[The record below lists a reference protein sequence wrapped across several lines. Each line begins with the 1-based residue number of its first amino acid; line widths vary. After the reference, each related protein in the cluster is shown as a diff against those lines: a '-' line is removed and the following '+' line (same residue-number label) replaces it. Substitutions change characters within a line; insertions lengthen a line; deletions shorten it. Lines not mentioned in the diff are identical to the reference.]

1 MRLRFRAKNPNYEPI
16 NMVTTNSSEVEVIE
30 TEEVT
35 PVIET
40 TVTTPTTIIPL
51 GVNVPSGPRNNW
63 GNDFTTTGV
72 DGFVCANAPY
82 PIGTG
87 IGCYRSINGLYTNTN
102 QTSPSFGQT
111 YVLPCIP
118 YFAGGSCFEFEN
130 QSTGS
135 PSCNSFCA
143 QS

>member
-1 MRLRFRAKNPNYEPI
+1 MRLRFKAKNPIYPVI
-16 NMVTTNSSEVEVIE
+16 DMTTDVEMEAIE
-30 TEEVT
+30 TEVT
-35 PVIET
+35 PTIET

-51 GVNVPSGPRNNW
+51 AVNVPTGPRNNW
-63 GNDFTTTGV
+63 GNDFTKSTT
-72 DGFVCANAPY
+72 DGFVCANAPH

-87 IGCYRSINGLYTNTN
+87 VGCYRSINGIYTNTN
-102 QTSPSFGQT
+102 PSSPSVGQT

-118 YFAGGSCFEFEN
+118 YFAGGSCFEFQN
-130 QSTGS
+130 QADGS